1 MATKTSVVL
10 VDDLTDEAAD
20 TTVRF
25 GLDGR
30 DYEIDLTEAN
40 ASELREVLSRYV
52 KAARKLSKS
61 GRPVTR
67 TQSKVDPAAV
77 RAWAKANGIEVNER
91 GRIKAEV
98 VEQYRAAGN

>member
-20 TTVRF
+20 TTVSF

-40 ASELREVLSRYV
+40 ASELREVLSCYV
-52 KAARKLSKS
+52 NAARKMSRS

-67 TQSKVDPAAV
+67 TQSKADPAAV